1 MMKANGKL
9 VRDHRIAL
17 NLNHY
22 EYQLI
27 EAYSQLLGVDKSV
40 FARQV
45 LLNNL
50 RTMMLR
56 QDRIALVL
64 PGTGTIQCPLSYSL
78 VPQNGAAA
86 HV

>member
-1 MMKANGKL
+1 MKANGKL
-9 VRDHRIAL
+9 VRDHRIGL

-22 EYQLI
+22 ENQLI

-40 FARQV
+40 FARKV
-45 LLNNL
+45 LFNNL
-50 RTMMLR
+50 HNMMLR
-56 QDRIALVL
+56 QDRIALLL
-64 PGTGTIQCPLSYSL
+64 PGTGTLQCPLSYSI